1 MKLVAM
7 PVLVL
12 CAMSITAQA
21 DELTAADIKAEIV
34 GRHIFLATPMGGEFP
49 LNYHVSGRV
58 DGDGEAVGLGR
69 LAQPK
74 DVGRW
79 WIDGDQLC
87 QKFETWYD
95 GKPMCFVLAD
105 VGPAKLSWVRD
116 NGERGTARIGSK
128 IGAQ

>member
-7 PVLVL
+7 PVLAL

-49 LNYHVSGRV
+49 LNYHASGRV

-79 WIDGDQLC
+79 WIDGDRLC

-105 VGPAKLSWVRD
+105 TGPSKLSWVRD
-116 NGERGTARIGSK
+116 NGERGTARIGNK